1 MRRIVIF
8 TAVLFLAA
16 CTRETPVAQTENV
29 EDAGGGGAAGE
40 VVVRSF
46 QVTPEQA
53 RRGEAVVANVELAA
67 PQPSRELTV
76 SWYKPDG
83 WLLGYGTQSAT
94 PARIT
99 FSPPDNQLTEAGEYR
114 AALRS
119 GPMILAEDLF
129 TIAE

>member
-1 MRRIVIF
+1 MRRIIIL
-8 TAVLFLAA
+8 TAVLLLAA
-16 CTRETPVAQTENV
+16 CTKEAPVAQTEN
-29 EDAGGGGAAGE
+29 EEGAGGGGAAGE

-53 RRGEAVVANVELAA
+53 RRGESVVANVELAA

-83 WLLGYGTQSAT
+83 WLLGYGTQAAT

-99 FSPPDNQLTEAGEYR
+99 FTPPEDGLTQAGEYR
-114 AALRS
+114 AALRT

-129 TIAE
+129 TISE